1 MFYQELR
8 LSAKDA
14 FHEERSESKHSIQ
27 EATAIVRQGARWR

>member
-14 FHEERSESKHSIQ
+14 FYEERSESKHNIQ
-27 EATAIVRQGARWR
+27 EATATVRQEARWR